1 MCRKDSAPNICL
13 LLGTYNG
20 ERFLSEQL
28 QSIED
33 QSHKNW
39 RVVLSDD
46 GSSDGTL
53 AIARLFQQ
61 KWGNHRLEI
70 IQGPR
75 IGFCNNFL
83 YMACDSSIRAD
94 LYAFSDQD
102 DVWMEDKLAK
112 AVTYFLNAAPNQST
126 PRVYSARTKLVDE
139 KLKPLGFSPLFIH
152 PTSFRNA
159 LLQSI
164 AGGNTMVFNHASKL
178 LLEEAGIQQVVSHD
192 WWLYQI
198 VKGAGGIVYYDAEPS
213 ILYRQHASAV
223 IGNNSSINAKVQRMY
238 QVINGRF
245 KNWNT
250 VNYKALMN
258 VNHLL
263 TPDNQDILN
272 IYGKLRGAS
281 LKDRIRL
288 LEICGIYRQTWRGT
302 LSLWIATILNRI

>member
-1 MCRKDSAPNICL
+1 
-13 LLGTYNG
+13 
-20 ERFLSEQL
+20 
-28 QSIED
+28 
-33 QSHKNW
+33 
-39 RVVLSDD
+39 
-46 GSSDGTL
+46 
-53 AIARLFQQ
+53 
-61 KWGNHRLEI
+61 
-70 IQGPR
+70 
-75 IGFCNNFL
+75 
-83 YMACDSSIRAD
+83 MACDSSIRAD

-139 KLKPLGFSPLFIH
+139 KLQPLGFSPLFIH
-152 PTSFRNA
+152 PTSFCNA

-250 VNYKALMN
+250 INYTALMN

-263 TPDNQDILN
+263 TQDNQDILN

-281 LKDRIRL
+281 LKDRFRL

-302 LSLWIATILNRI
+302 LSLWIATIFNRI